1 MRADR
6 AVKVSKKEL
15 NELISELME
24 YMEPSDDEND
34 ADASAL
40 YTTIQHDDS
49 IAAPSTPNVAVVSN
63 PQISPKVLQ
72 VISQSPKQSQV
83 QFLVPAL
90 PPPRVS
96 APAAS
101 SSPIEKVFKLFCYNV
116 RTYYILIVE
125 HIITHKYF
133 TLNQVPVV
141 VPQPANT
148 PVIVQTEFNQEI
160 PVFTR
165 DQRLLLNQQMM
176 QHTQLL
182 TQNYMQSTLFPEFHT
197 CAAEMREDLVSF
209 PLLV

>member
-40 YTTIQHDDS
+40 YSTTQHDDS
-49 IAAPSTPNVAVVSN
+49 IPAPSTPNVAVVSN

-72 VISQSPKQSQV
+72 VISQSPKQP

-96 APAAS
+96 APVAS
-101 SSPIEKVFKLFCYNV
+101 SSTIGKVCELLFDHIL
-116 RTYYILIVE
+116 TY
-125 HIITHKYF
+125 F
-133 TLNQVPVV
+133 
-141 VPQPANT
+141 
-148 PVIVQTEFNQEI
+148 
-160 PVFTR
+160 
-165 DQRLLLNQQMM
+165 
-176 QHTQLL
+176 
-182 TQNYMQSTLFPEFHT
+182 
-197 CAAEMREDLVSF
+197 
-209 PLLV
+209 